1 MIISPR
7 AAQALGYAP
16 GAYCLATAAR
26 GGLLD
31 IRSCPPPL
39 SQGFL
44 ENARIYK
51 MPIRKRSY
59 KARISLLDLPNEII
73 CQIGRY
79 HNPTELYSLLRAHR
93 RLALLL
99 GPLLIESIFHTN
111 SAKYA
116 ERVLTHAL
124 RRGDKDAIEQLLS
137 RGILALI
144 ELQACLEDEY
154 SLRTL
159 LYCGL
164 DPDYRDKQGRTIL
177 SISASSGQA
186 STVRF
191 VLTKLNPDIGSI
203 DNDGRTA
210 LHAAAMAPFPDA
222 LEVLLEDDRLDIN
235 FQDNKGN
242 TPLHLAVFKKRVQ
255 TVQSLLRRW
264 DLDIAIKNRRNLTP
278 AQASQVDY
286 RARDK
291 TISDALLGRVLSSTK
306 PQPDQPRLV
315 WREEDYMSAI
325 VLSKQFQKQYP
336 PPPLPKEEKPKVL
349 VRNSC
354 EWQPQFLPAIVR
366 DAKKSRS
373 RTAKARWERVRG
385 LFVREKA

>member
-1 MIISPR
+1 M
-7 AAQALGYAP
+7 
-16 GAYCLATAAR
+16 
-26 GGLLD
+26 LD
-31 IRSCPPPL
+31 IKFCPPPL
-39 SQGFL
+39 LQGVL
-44 ENARIYK
+44 ENARIYN
-51 MPIRKRSY
+51 MPNKIRLY
-59 KARISLLDLPNEII
+59 KPRNPLLDLPNEII
-73 CQIGRY
+73 CQIAQY
-79 HNPTELYSLLRAHR
+79 HDPPELYTLLRAHR

-99 GPLLIESIFHTN
+99 SPLLIESIFHTN

-116 ERVLTHAL
+116 ERALTHAL
-124 RRGDKDAIEQLLS
+124 RRGDKDTIEQLLS
-137 RGILALI
+137 RGILTLI
-144 ELQACLEDEY
+144 ELQACLEDEH

-164 DPDYRDKQGRTIL
+164 DPDYRDKEGRTIL
-177 SISASSGQA
+177 SISALSGQA

-191 VLTKLNPDIGSI
+191 VLTKLNPDVNSI

-235 FQDNKGN
+235 HQDNKGN

-291 TISDALLGRVLSSTK
+291 TISDALLGRVLSSVK
-306 PQPDQPRLV
+306 PQPVQPRLV
-315 WREEDYMSAI
+315 WREEDYMSAV
-325 VLSKQFQKQYP
+325 VLRRQYP
-336 PPPLPKEEKPKVL
+336 PPPPPMEEKPEAP

-354 EWQPQFLPAIVR
+354 DWRPQLLPAIDAR
-366 DAKKSRS
+366 DVKRSRS
-373 RTAKARWERVRG
+373 RATKARWQRVKG
-385 LFVREKA
+385 LFFREKT